1 MPPAHHDP
9 TRRPIADL
17 VEEAVDAL
25 SSEVLYA
32 MAARKASAELR
43 GARETEPTASVDWDG
58 CLKVDLNLT
67 VRRLVEL
74 RSSFGIDT
82 DIAAG
87 HLLPR
92 IIAAGISEVDALEAL
107 QRATGWRP
115 RTDRQRVE
123 AVVRG
128 MLEDGFTPDEIKR
141 ALRHV
146 EDERSV
152 AA

>member
-92 IIAAGISEVDALEAL
+92 IIAAGVTERDALSAL
-107 QRATGWRP
+107 RRVTGWKP
-115 RTDRQRVE
+115 RTAPDRERAVARSMLADGWAPEMIADALKE
-123 AVVRG
+123 AV
-128 MLEDGFTPDEIKR
+128 PC
-141 ALRHV
+141 
-146 EDERSV
+146 
-152 AA
+152 